1 MANGE
6 IDFKELLANINL
18 FAKLIQISHD
28 LNTFDNNNFKIKLAK
43 KIGEEP
49 NEERR
54 FELLI
59 TLLFDTEE
67 EKEIYR
73 ERYECNTRIMELV
86 DGISTDL
93 THELISINSKRKL
106 RKNII

>member
-1 MANGE
+1 MSSLVE
-6 IDFKELLANINL
+6 YFWDLQYFVKKCIIYCEYVNL
-18 FAKLIQISHD
+18 
-28 LNTFDNNNFKIKLAK
+28 
-43 KIGEEP
+43 GEP

-67 EKEIYR
+67 EKDIYR

-86 DGISTDL
+86 DGLSTDL
-93 THELISINSKRKL
+93 THELISINSERKL